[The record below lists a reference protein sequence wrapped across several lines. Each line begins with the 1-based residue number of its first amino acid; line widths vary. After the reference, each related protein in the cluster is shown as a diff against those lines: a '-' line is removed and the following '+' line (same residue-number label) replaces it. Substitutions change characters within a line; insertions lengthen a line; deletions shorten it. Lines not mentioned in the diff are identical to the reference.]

1 MRDNSLTVALRE
13 LGCDTL
19 LVPTYTPIRTDEH
32 SVAEDRVFFGGINVF
47 LEQKWPIFRKLP
59 KPLVGWLNHPR
70 IIAALAKRSV
80 KIKASE
86 LGELT
91 LSMLR
96 GEHGNQAR
104 DVAQLVAWLRDE
116 KPDLINLT
124 NLLIGGFIPSLEREL
139 DCPIIVTLQGD
150 DLFLGQL
157 VEPHRS
163 LALAEIRK
171 LAARVDA
178 FVVNSRYYARE
189 MAALLEQPEDKFH
202 IVPLGADTADLL
214 AAPAAAHGGKGKVI
228 GYFARI
234 CPEKGFD
241 VLVDAF
247 IRLKQLPDMEDAKLA
262 VAGWLGAND
271 EDFFREQRGRIEAA
285 GLAGDFHHAGSPD
298 REAKGEF
305 LRGLDVFSVPT
316 SYREPKG
323 LYVIEALAAGVPVVQ
338 PDHGHF
344 PELLAR
350 TGGGILFRPGDSEQ
364 LAAKLASLL
373 SDPAA
378 RRELAS
384 EGRKNAATMASATR
398 MAEETLAIYRQLR
411 TVTK

>member
-1 MRDNSLTVALRE
+1 M
-13 LGCDTL
+13 
-19 LVPTYTPIRTDEH
+19 
-32 SVAEDRVFFGGINVF
+32 
-47 LEQKWPIFRKLP
+47 
-59 KPLVGWLNHPR
+59 
-70 IIAALAKRSV
+70 LAKRSV

-104 DVAQLVAWLRDE
+104 DVTQLVDWLRTE

-124 NLLIGGFIPSLEREL
+124 NLLIGGFIPTLKREL
-139 DCPIIVTLQGD
+139 DCPVIVTLQGD

-157 VEPHRS
+157 TEPHHS
-163 LALAEIRK
+163 LALAEIK
-171 LAARVDA
+171 NIATRVDA
-178 FVVNSRYYARE
+178 FIVNSRYYAEE
-189 MAALLEQPEDKFH
+189 MAKLLGQPAGKFH
-202 IVPLGADTADLL
+202 VVPLGADTKDIL
-214 AAPAAAHGGKGKVI
+214 AARPAAHKGTGKTI

-241 VLVDAF
+241 LLVSAF
-247 IRLKQLPDMEDAKLA
+247 IKLKELPEMAEATLW

-271 EDFFREQRGRIEAA
+271 EEFFGEQCARIERA
-285 GLAGDFHHAGSPD
+285 GLAADFHHAGSPD
-298 REAKGEF
+298 REEKCDF

-350 TGGGILFRPGDSEQ
+350 TGGGVLFTPGDVDQ
-364 LAAKLASLL
+364 LAAKLAELL
-373 SDPAA
+373 RDPAT
-378 RRELAS
+378 RRELGS
-384 EGRKNAATMASATR
+384 EGRKNAATMATATR
-398 MAEETLAIYRQLR
+398 MAEETLAIYRQLSME
-411 TVTK
+411 K